1 MIQLRLCFGLLLS
14 LVAISS
20 LGQPIPPG
28 GPPVVITEIMYNP
41 PEVGVD
47 SLEFIEL
54 KNPSPDN
61 ARNLFGYTFT
71 AGVEYTFPFGVIV
84 EPNEYVI
91 VAIDSV
97 AFENTFGI
105 PAFQWTSGA
114 LSNNGETIILENN
127 INGVIDS
134 VVYDNAT
141 PWPAEADGGGYSLVF
156 CVDSLDNAVVDDW
169 AAAQSN
175 TGITVNGTAIYA
187 NPGTECTITDDVP
200 SLASQHVLVYPNP
213 SNGNFSIRTTANLGS
228 RPMVRLFDLHG
239 KLIYQQQIN
248 KHGLST
254 ITTHGV
260 VNRGSYLLTISS
272 ETGLYQQ
279 PLIIL
284 E

>member
-1 MIQLRLCFGLLLS
+1 MLMRFIAVFVGLLS
-14 LVAISS
+14 VISS
-20 LGQPIPPG
+20 FSQPIPPG

-41 PEVGVD
+41 PEAGAD

-54 KNPSPDN
+54 RNPSPDN

-71 AGVEYTFPFGVIV
+71 AGIEYTFPFGVIV
-84 EPNEYVI
+84 EPNAYVI

-114 LSNNGETIILENN
+114 LSNNGEAIILENN
-127 INGVIDS
+127 LNGVVDS
-134 VVYDNAT
+134 VVYDNTA
-141 PWPAEADGGGYSLVF
+141 PWSTDADGGGYSLVF

-169 AAAQSN
+169 ATAQSN

-187 NPGTECTITDDVP
+187 NPGAECTITDDVP
-200 SLASQHVLVYPNP
+200 SLVSQHVLVYPNP
-213 SNGNFSIRTTANLGS
+213 SNGNFSIRTANNLGS
-228 RPMVRLFDLHG
+228 RPMMHLYDLHG
-239 KLIYQQQIN
+239 KLIYQQQISTN
-248 KHGLST
+248 GLST
-254 ITTHGV
+254 IATRGV
-260 VNRGSYLLTISS
+260 VSRGSYLLTISS

-279 PLIIL
+279 PLIIM